1 MIREVIS
8 GSYQILRAMGVT
20 LRYVITKP
28 ITVQFPEEPI
38 QIYPRVRARHEL
50 QRHPD
55 GLEKCVACGL
65 CEAVCPAGVIFVQA
79 AENTPQ
85 HRSSPGE
92 RYAEIYEINMSRC
105 IFCGYCEEACPT
117 GAIQL
122 HHQFAL
128 ADETRESFIYP
139 KDQLLQPASPH
150 VVVLED

>member
-8 GSYQILRAMGVT
+8 GSYEILRAMKVT
-20 LRYVITKP
+20 LGYLFTKP
-28 ITVQFPEEPI
+28 ITVQFPEEPV
-38 QIYPRVRARHEL
+38 QVYPRFRARHEL

-79 AENTPQ
+79 AENTPENR
-85 HRSSPGE
+85 HSPGE
-92 RYAEIYEINMSRC
+92 RYAEIYEINLSRC

-122 HHQFAL
+122 KHQFAL
-128 ADETRESFIYP
+128 ADDSRESFVFS
-139 KDQLLQPASPH
+139 KDELLQPASPH